1 MNKKSRSYLLV
12 FALQL
17 SCFMS
22 FSQNTLKKAELF
34 HEKAQYFEQMPQY
47 DRDSSNF
54 YYLKTLALL
63 EKSDANNFEFLAK
76 VYRTWGDYNT
86 RHFSYSKLDS
96 IALTG
101 WNYIEKSKEKSLNE
115 FFKYNYLVNWAKI
128 KLEEGKL
135 DTSIVLFKKALS
147 KVEKVKDEEIAANVL
162 MNKGWFYRRY
172 NLKSEKELTLDNLYQ
187 SLKFYNS
194 QGIKQYHLELFS
206 IYKGLV
212 GVYIKTNP
220 DSTFYYLEKAKSV
233 IKFNKNPLAYAW
245 YYSCYGREL
254 ITEPEIEKEILSED
268 QIERGTKNILEAL
281 NILQTYQIKNT
292 ATEPYC
298 YGLLGDIHLK
308 RSQFDLA
315 LDYYKKSVEGYLA
328 ANHRHAAGAML
339 EFISDTYL
347 QQGEVDSAL
356 IYYKEFFSES
366 VNFERE
372 KNQRS
377 LRESELEINV
387 LKRDKE
393 IEQKESQ
400 ALLYAVTLGIIVT
413 ILALLYRN
421 FRTKQKTNKKL
432 EAINAD
438 LANKNNL
445 LDKRNAENELL
456 LKEIHHRVKN
466 NLEMVKSLIALQ
478 SAQIDDPAT
487 KDAMIASQNRVQ
499 SMGII
504 HQKLYQGTNLGSIE
518 MKDYF
523 LNLGEGILDTFNA
536 EERVKIECAMDDL
549 DLDVDT
555 AVPIGLIVNELLTNA
570 LKYAFPKNEQGTI
583 HISLEKSADNNLKLR
598 IKDNGVGKVVGM
610 APKGTGFGTQLV
622 QLLTQQL
629 NGKMQE
635 HTDEGTHIEFDFLIR
650 KSA

>member
-1 MNKKSRSYLLV
+1 MNNKSHSYLLV

-22 FSQNTLKKAELF
+22 FSQNLLNNAKLF
-34 HEKAQYFEQMPQY
+34 HEKALYFEEMPQY
-47 DRDSSNF
+47 NRDSANF

-63 EKSDANNFEFLAK
+63 EKSDVNNFDFLAK
-76 VYRTWGDYNT
+76 VYGTWCDYNT

-96 IALTG
+96 IALIG
-101 WNYIEKSKEKSLNE
+101 WNNIEKSTENSLNKV
-115 FFKYNYLVNWAKI
+115 FKYNYLINWAKI
-128 KLEEGKL
+128 KLEEGNL
-135 DTSIVLFKKALS
+135 DTSIMLFTKALS
-147 KVEKVKDEEIAANVL
+147 KVENVKDEEIAASVL

-172 NLKSEKELTLDNLYQ
+172 NLQSENELTLDNLYQ

-194 QGIKQYHLELFS
+194 KDIKQYHLELFN

-212 GVYIKTNP
+212 GFYIKSNP

-233 IKFNKNPLAYAW
+233 IKFNNNPLSYAW

-254 ITEPEIEKEILSED
+254 ITEPEIGKEILSED
-268 QIERGTKNILEAL
+268 QIEKGEKNILDAL
-281 NILQTYQIKNT
+281 NILQTYQVKNT

-298 YGLLGDIHLK
+298 YGLLGDIYLK
-308 RSQFDLA
+308 RSQLDLA
-315 LDYYKKSVEGYLA
+315 MDYYKKSVAGYVA
-328 ANHRHAAGAML
+328 ANHRQAAGAML
-339 EFISDTYL
+339 QFISDTYL
-347 QQGEVDSAL
+347 QQGKVDSAL
-356 IYYKEFFSES
+356 IYFKEFYNES

-377 LRESELEINV
+377 LRESELEINL

-393 IEQKESQ
+393 IKQKESQ
-400 ALLYAVTLGIIVT
+400 ALLYTVALGIIVI

-421 FRTKQKTNKKL
+421 FRTKQKTNTKL
-432 EAINAD
+432 EAINDD

-466 NLEMVKSLIALQ
+466 NLELVKSLISLQ

-487 KDAMIASQNRVQ
+487 KEAMIASQNRVQ

-523 LNLGEGILDTFNA
+523 LNLSEGILDTFNK
-536 EERVKIECAMDDL
+536 EEQVKIECAMDNL
-549 DLDVDT
+549 ELDVDT

-570 LKYAFPKNEQGTI
+570 LKYAFPQNEQGTI
-583 HISLEKSADNNLKLR
+583 HISLEKTTDNYLKLK
-598 IKDNGVGKVVGM
+598 IKDNGVGKVVGI
-610 APKGTGFGTQLV
+610 APKGTGFGSQLV

-635 HTDEGTHIEFDFLIR
+635 HSNEGTHIEFDFFIK